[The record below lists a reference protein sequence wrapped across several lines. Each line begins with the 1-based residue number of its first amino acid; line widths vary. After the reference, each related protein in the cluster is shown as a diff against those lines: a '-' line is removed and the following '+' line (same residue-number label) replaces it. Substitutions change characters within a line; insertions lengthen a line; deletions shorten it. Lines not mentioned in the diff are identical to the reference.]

1 MTRVEPD
8 GVLAHLWRALRGT
21 LIVAVAAWGALALW
35 FQLPGPW
42 LLRVLAIAPW
52 CVLALLAI
60 VRPARLRRRLPGVVF
75 AVAFV
80 AMLAWWSTLAPS
92 HDRDWADDVARLLE
106 AEVDGDRLTLHNVRN
121 FEWRSEADYTPRW
134 ETRSYDL
141 DRLESAD
148 LILSYWMGPQIAHT
162 LVSFGFD
169 DGEQLVFS
177 LEIRKERHESFS
189 AIGGF
194 FRKFEQVI
202 IAADERDI
210 VRTRSNVRGEDV
222 YLYRL
227 RMVPD
232 QLRALLLGYV
242 DSSAELRRAP
252 AFYNTLTSNC
262 TTIIFEL
269 ARRIAPALP
278 LDYRLLLS
286 GYFAGYVYDLG
297 GLTPGHGFDELQALG
312 HINARALATDGMAPA
327 ARDIGDADAPGRAD
341 HAPDA
346 DAGPAAADFSRAIRR
361 GVPGIPVP

>member
-1 MTRVEPD
+1 
-8 GVLAHLWRALRGT
+8 ALWALRH
-21 LIVAVAAWGALALW
+21 GARA
-35 FQLPGPW
+35 GH
-42 LLRVLAIAPW
+42 
-52 CVLALLAI
+52 
-60 VRPARLRRRLPGVVF
+60 RLPGVAF
-75 AVAFV
+75 ALAFL
-80 AMLAWWSTLAPS
+80 ALLAWWSTLVPS
-92 HDRDWADDVARLLE
+92 HDRAWADDVARLLE
-106 AEVDGDRLTLHNVRN
+106 AEVDGSRLTLRNVRN
-121 FEWRSEADYTPRW
+121 FEWRTETDYTPRW

-148 LILSYWMGPQIAHT
+148 LLLSYWMGPQIAHT

-227 RMVPD
+227 RMAPD

-262 TTIIFEL
+262 TTI
-269 ARRIAPALP
+269 
-278 LDYRLLLS
+278 
-286 GYFAGYVYDLG
+286 
-297 GLTPGHGFDELQALG
+297 
-312 HINARALATDGMAPA
+312 
-327 ARDIGDADAPGRAD
+327 
-341 HAPDA
+341 
-346 DAGPAAADFSRAIRR
+346 
-361 GVPGIPVP
+361 

>member
-1 MTRVEPD
+1 MTSDLEP
-8 GVLAHLWRALRGT
+8 GKAAGARIWRALRVT
-21 LIVAVAAWGALALW
+21 LIAAVAGWGALALW
-35 FQLPGPW
+35 FQLPGPTA
-42 LLRVLAIAPW
+42 LRVLVIAAWCALGLCAI
-52 CVLALLAI
+52 
-60 VRPARLRRRLPGVVF
+60 RRRARPGRSR
-75 AVAFV
+75 AGVAFALAFA

-92 HDRDWADDVARLLE
+92 HDRAWAEDVARLLE
-106 AEVDGDRLTLHNVRN
+106 AEVEGDRLTLHHVRN
-121 FEWRSEADYTPRW
+121 FEWRTETDYTPRW
-134 ETRSYDL
+134 ESRTYDL
-141 DRLESAD
+141 DRLASGD

-194 FRKFEQVI
+194 FRSYEQVI

-227 RMVPD
+227 RMAPE

-242 DSSAELRRAP
+242 DSSTELRRAP
-252 AFYNTLTSNC
+252 RFYNTLTSNC

-278 LDYRLLLS
+278 LDHRLLLS
-286 GYFAGYVYDLG
+286 GHFAGYVYDQG
-297 GLTPGHGFDELQALG
+297 GLTPGYDFAELQALG
-312 HINARALATDGMAPA
+312 HINARALA
-327 ARDIGDADAPGRAD
+327 ADRGAEGHGGSASGP
-341 HAPDA
+341 HA
-346 DAGPAAADFSRAIRR
+346 FSRRIRQ
-361 GVPGIPVP
+361 GVPGISGDDAGTPPGHIVR